1 MIVRAD
7 ELRAG
12 APLRDEGG
20 EAAGAG
26 PPAYGAAAEDEAL
39 LRPVLHTTWRFW
51 TAGAILLAVAAWGVN
66 AYVVQFRW
74 GLGVTGLNRPNY
86 WGIYITNFVFFI
98 GISHAGTLISAIL
111 RIARAEWRRSITRSA
126 EVITVLV
133 IFFGIGN
140 IMIDMGRPDRLLNV
154 LKHGRFQSP
163 LLWDVVSVS
172 TYLVGSTVYL
182 FLPLIPDIAI
192 LRDRTRGLRH
202 RVYRLLSLGWQGT
215 PRQHRIL
222 ELLISIMAVIVIPIA
237 VSVHTVVSFVFAM
250 TIQPMWHS
258 AIFGP
263 YFVVGAIFSGIA
275 ALILAMAVIRSVYRL
290 HDYLKPVHF
299 SYLGTLLLVMSLLW
313 FYFTFAEYLVTF
325 YGSEPVHMAVW
336 WAKISGP
343 FAPAF
348 WTMMVCCVGVPF
360 VILANRRT
368 RTVKGTVLASATVI
382 VGMWLERWTIV
393 VPSLSNPR
401 LPGAAGPYAPTW
413 VEWSIFAGCVAAFT
427 LLYMIFTKVF
437 PIVSIWEIR
446 EGREAAVLQ
455 VVERVRSYLPAGNP
469 ADGRAP

>member
-1 MIVRAD
+1 MSVRAEEQLFPAPFD
-7 ELRAG
+7 EPERAPAL
-12 APLRDEGG
+12 APGG
-20 EAAGAG
+20 EGRE
-26 PPAYGAAAEDEAL
+26 PEDEAL

-51 TAGAILLAVAAWGVN
+51 AIGAVLGAVALWGAN
-66 AYVVQFRW
+66 AYLVQFRW

-140 IMIDMGRPDRLLNV
+140 ILIDMGRPDRLLNV
-154 LKHGRFQSP
+154 LRHGRFQSP

-172 TYLVGSTVYL
+172 TYLTGSTIYL

-192 LRDRTRGLRH
+192 LRDRTAGIRH
-202 RVYRLLSLGWQGT
+202 RLYRLLALGWRGT

-222 ELLISIMAVIVIPIA
+222 EVLISIMAVVVIPIA

-275 ALILAMAVIRSVYRL
+275 ALILAMAVIRSVYGL
-290 HDYLKPVHF
+290 HDYLREIHF
-299 SYLGTLLLVMSLLW
+299 NYLGVLLLIMSLLW
-313 FYFTFAEYLVTF
+313 SYFTFGEYLVTF

-336 WAKISGP
+336 WSKIAGP

-348 WTMMVCCVGVPF
+348 WTMVACCLVVPF
-360 VILANRRT
+360 VVLCNRRT
-368 RTVKGTVLASATVI
+368 RTVKGTVLASVTVI
-382 VGMWLERWTIV
+382 IGMWLERWTIV
-393 VPSLSNPR
+393 VPSLSSPR
-401 LPGAAGPYAPTW
+401 LPGAAASYFPTW

-427 LLYMIFTKVF
+427 LLYMVFTKVF

-455 VVERVRSYLPAGNP
+455 VVERVRSYLPPGA
-469 ADGRAP
+469 AEGRAP

>member
-1 MIVRAD
+1 MSVRAE
-7 ELRAG
+7 ELLERP
-12 APLRDEGG
+12 APAEP
-20 EAAGAG
+20 AAGAG
-26 PPAYGAAAEDEAL
+26 AGADPGVGLEDEAL

-51 TAGAILLAVAAWGVN
+51 VLGAVLAAVAAWGAN
-66 AYVVQFRW
+66 AYFVQFRW

-140 IMIDMGRPDRLLNV
+140 ILIDMGRPDRLMNV
-154 LKHGRFQSP
+154 LRHGRFQSP

-182 FLPLIPDIAI
+182 YLPLIPDVAI
-192 LRDRTRGLRH
+192 LRDRTTGLR
-202 RVYRLLSLGWQGT
+202 RRFYRLLALGWRGT

-222 ELLISIMAVIVIPIA
+222 EVLISVMAVVVIPIA

-250 TIQPMWHS
+250 TVQPMWHS

-275 ALILAMAVIRSVYRL
+275 ALILAMAVIRSVYGL

-299 SYLGTLLLVMSLLW
+299 NYLGTLLLVMSLLW

-348 WTMMVCCVGVPF
+348 WTMIGCCLVVPL

-368 RTVKGTVLASATVI
+368 RTVKGTVVASIAVTL
-382 VGMWLERWTIV
+382 GMWLERWTIV

-401 LPGAAGPYAPTW
+401 LPGAAGTYFPTW
-413 VEWSIFAGCVAAFT
+413 VEWSVFAGCLAAFT
-427 LLYMIFTKVF
+427 LLYMIFTKLF

-455 VVERVRSYLPAGNP
+455 VVERVRSYLPPRSPGE
-469 ADGRAP
+469 GRAP

>member
-1 MIVRAD
+1 MIVRAE
-7 ELRAG
+7 ELV
-12 APLRDEGG
+12 
-20 EAAGAG
+20 EAA
-26 PPAYGAAAEDEAL
+26 AAAERAAPQPEPPQDEAL

-51 TAGAILLAVAAWGVN
+51 AVAAALGAVAAWGAH
-66 AYVVQFRW
+66 AYLVQYER
-74 GLGVTGLNRPNY
+74 GLGVTGLNRPTY

-111 RIARAEWRRSITRSA
+111 RIARAEWRRAVTRSA

-140 IMIDMGRPDRLLNV
+140 ILIDMGRPDRLLNV
-154 LKHGRFQSP
+154 IRHGRFQSP
-163 LLWDVVSVS
+163 LLWDVVSVT
-172 TYLVGSTVYL
+172 TYLTGSTIYL
-182 FLPLIPDIAI
+182 FLPLVPDIAI

-202 RVYRLLSLGWQGT
+202 RLYRLLALGWRGT
-215 PRQHRIL
+215 PRQHRVL
-222 ELLISIMAVIVIPIA
+222 EVLISVMAVVVIPIA

-250 TIQPMWHS
+250 TVQPMWHS

-275 ALILAMAVIRSVYRL
+275 ALILAMAIIRSVYGL
-290 HDYLKPVHF
+290 HAYLKPIHF

-313 FYFTFAEYLVTF
+313 FYFTFSEYLVTF

-336 WAKISGP
+336 WSKISGP

-348 WTMMVCCVGVPF
+348 WTMVGCCLVVPF
-360 VILANRRT
+360 VVLSNRRT
-368 RTVKGTVLASATVI
+368 RTVKGTVLASVTVI

-401 LPGAAGPYAPTW
+401 LPGTEASYFPTW
-413 VEWSIFAGCVAAFT
+413 VEWSIFAGCLAAFG
-427 LLYMIFTKVF
+427 LLYMAFTKVF

-446 EGREAAVLQ
+446 EGREAAVLE
-455 VVERVRSYLPAGNP
+455 VVDRVRSYLPASGAP
-469 ADGRAP
+469 EGRGA

>member
-1 MIVRAD
+1 MSVRAQ
-7 ELRAG
+7 ELEAASRREASGQSEAAAAG
-12 APLRDEGG
+12 APDGFR
-20 EAAGAG
+20 
-26 PPAYGAAAEDEAL
+26 DEAL
-39 LRPVLHTTWRFW
+39 IAPVLTSTWRFW
-51 TAGAILLAVAAWGVN
+51 VMGAVLAAVALWGVN
-66 AYVVQFRW
+66 AYLVQFRW
-74 GLGVTGLNRPNY
+74 GLGVTGLNRPAY
-86 WGIYITNFVFFI
+86 WGVYITNFVFFI

-111 RIARAEWRRSITRSA
+111 RLARAEWRRAITRSA

-133 IFFGIGN
+133 IFFGIGS
-140 IMIDMGRPDRLLNV
+140 ILIDMGRPDRLLNI

-172 TYLVGSTVYL
+172 TYLTGSTIYL

-192 LRDRTRGLRH
+192 LRDRTSGVRH
-202 RVYRLLSLGWQGT
+202 RLYRLLALGWTGT
-215 PRQHRIL
+215 PRQHRAL
-222 ELLISIMAVIVIPIA
+222 EILISIMAVVVIPIA

-263 YFVVGAIFSGIA
+263 YFVAGAIFSGIA
-275 ALILAMAVIRSVYRL
+275 ALILAMALIRSVYGL
-290 HDYLKPVHF
+290 HDYLKPIHF
-299 SYLGTLLLVMSLLW
+299 NYLGVLLLVMTLLW
-313 FYFTFAEYLVTF
+313 FYFTFSEYLVTF

-336 WAKISGP
+336 WAKIAGP

-348 WTMMVCCVGVPF
+348 WTMVACCFVIPL

-368 RTVKGTVLASATVI
+368 RTVAGTVVASLAVT

-401 LPGAAGPYAPTW
+401 LPGVAAHYFPTW
-413 VEWSIFAGCVAAFT
+413 VEWSIFAGAASMFA
-427 LLYMIFTKVF
+427 LLYMGFTKVF

-446 EGREAAVLQ
+446 EGRDAAVRE
-455 VVERVRSYLPAGNP
+455 VVERVRSYLPSGGGP
-469 ADGRAP
+469 VEGRAP